1 MPGAAG
7 GGMVQDFQRRVPV
20 RGAQCAQA
28 TLMFL
33 AALLS
38 LIACPGNKWSSYRY
52 TTFGTRYRLRY
63 GLFHMSTDDADYE
76 YGEPGTPNQPDF
88 AGFNQFTTIAVPI
101 GSLVACALFVFSLRR
116 SARFVELEV
125 SVGVVCAVLS
135 SMEARLRSRSRARGV
150 IPLT

>member
-1 MPGAAG
+1 MAAAA
-7 GGMVQDFQRRVPV
+7 PV
-20 RGAQCAQA
+20 RMAQCAQA
-28 TLMFL
+28 LTMFV

-38 LIACPGNKWSSYRY
+38 LIACPGNRWSSYRY

-63 GLFHMSTDDADYE
+63 GLFRMSTDDADFD

-88 AGFNQFTTIAVPI
+88 AGFNQFTTIAAPI

-116 SARFVELEV
+116 SVRFVELEV

-135 SMEARLRSRSRARGV
+135 SMEVRLRTRARA
-150 IPLT
+150 P

>member
-1 MPGAAG
+1 MELITLNMRCGTWTDKGVRRRNEDSTEVDRSLDAIADLPVDVAPVLERSLEYRFCDAVRQVPGHVVDEPVTG
-7 GGMVQDFQRRVPV
+7 GVVVYRRRKNRAP
-20 RGAQCAQA
+20 
-28 TLMFL
+28 
-33 AALLS
+33 
-38 LIACPGNKWSSYRY
+38 
-52 TTFGTRYRLRY
+52 
-63 GLFHMSTDDADYE
+63 
-76 YGEPGTPNQPDF
+76 
-88 AGFNQFTTIAVPI
+88 GFNQFTTIAVPI